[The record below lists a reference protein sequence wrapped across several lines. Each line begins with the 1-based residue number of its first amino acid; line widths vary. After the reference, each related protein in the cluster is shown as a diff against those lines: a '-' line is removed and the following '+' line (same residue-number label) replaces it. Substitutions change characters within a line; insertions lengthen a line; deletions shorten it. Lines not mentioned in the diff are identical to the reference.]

1 WTSTRS
7 SRASRNG
14 WRASAAS
21 ACKVMRFSEGRKS
34 YLAHLIVETLRKEGF
49 AEIKQVLEQD
59 HETDARIDAM
69 VRKKIASLSRR
80 VPPGGREWDI
90 LYRQYYEE
98 ESRKHKPGG
107 P

>member
-1 WTSTRS
+1 
-7 SRASRNG
+7 
-14 WRASAAS
+14 
-21 ACKVMRFSEGRKS
+21 MRFSEGRKS
-34 YLAHLIVETLRKEGF
+34 YLAHLIVSTLRKEGLAEIDNERLVL

-59 HETDARIDAM
+59 YATDARIDAA

-98 ESRKHKPGG
+98 EVRKHKPGG

>member
-1 WTSTRS
+1 
-7 SRASRNG
+7 
-14 WRASAAS
+14 
-21 ACKVMRFSEGRKS
+21 MRFSEGRKS
-34 YLAHLIVETLRKEGF
+34 YLAHLIVSTLSKEGLAAVENERLVL
-49 AEIKQVLEQD
+49 AEVKQVLEQD
-59 HETDARIDAM
+59 HETDARLDAV

-107 P
+107 A

>member
-1 WTSTRS
+1 
-7 SRASRNG
+7 
-14 WRASAAS
+14 
-21 ACKVMRFSEGRKS
+21 MRFSEGRKS
-34 YLAHLIVETLRKEGF
+34 YLAHLIVSTLRKEGLAEVENERLVL

-59 HETDARIDAM
+59 YEADARIDAA
-69 VRKKIASLSRR
+69 VRKKIASLSRH

-107 P
+107 A

>member
-1 WTSTRS
+1 
-7 SRASRNG
+7 
-14 WRASAAS
+14 
-21 ACKVMRFSEGRKS
+21 MRFSEGRKS
-34 YLAHLIVETLRKEGF
+34 YLAHLIVETLRKEGLAEMENERLVL

-59 HETDARIDAM
+59 HETDARIDAV

-107 P
+107 A

>member
-1 WTSTRS
+1 
-7 SRASRNG
+7 
-14 WRASAAS
+14 
-21 ACKVMRFSEGRKS
+21 MRFSEGRKS
-34 YLAHLIVETLRKEGF
+34 HLAHLIVSTLRKEGLAEIENERLVL

-59 HETDARIDAM
+59 HETDARIDAL

-90 LYRQYYEE
+90 LYRQYYEAE
-98 ESRKHKPGG
+98 ARKHKLGG